1 MSDRISIGEM
11 ADAVMKE
18 LDEYKNLAKDRVK
31 KAVKDAGSTVRS
43 DISANAPVRKK
54 PWGGRYKKSWVS
66 RTTGESSTS
75 IEVTVYSPTR
85 YMLAHLL
92 EHGHAKRGGGRVEG
106 KPHIAPA
113 EQKGIQ
119 QLEEDIQKALEG

>member
-92 EHGHAKRGGGRVEG
+92 EHGHALRNGGRTLAF
-106 KPHIAPA
+106 PHIAPA
-113 EQKGIQ
+113 EEKGEE
-119 QLEEDIQKALEG
+119 QLMGDIEKALKG

>member
-31 KAVKDAGSTVRS
+31 KAVKDAGKTVRS
-43 DISANAPVRKK
+43 DISANAPVKT
-54 PWGGRYKKSWVS
+54 GRYAKSWTS
-66 RTTGESSTS
+66 RTTAESSTS
-75 IEVTVYSPTR
+75 IEVTVYSPSR

-92 EHGHAKRGGGRVEG
+92 EHGHAKRGGGRTRAF
-106 KPHIAPA
+106 PHIAPA
-113 EQKGIQ
+113 EQMGEEQLMKDIENALKG
-119 QLEEDIQKALEG
+119 